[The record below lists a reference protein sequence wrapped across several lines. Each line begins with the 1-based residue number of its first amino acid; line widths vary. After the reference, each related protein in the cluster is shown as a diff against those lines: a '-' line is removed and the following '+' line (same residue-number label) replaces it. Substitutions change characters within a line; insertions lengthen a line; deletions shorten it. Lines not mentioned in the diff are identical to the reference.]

1 MKSIKVIAKEYGLTT
16 RTLRYYEE
24 LGILSSHRVDKGIRH
39 FSKREEAKLK
49 LIVRGKTYGF
59 SLEEIKEMVLLFD
72 NDRSGKKQLEKTIE
86 YGEQKLKEIDNKIE
100 ELLEIRAEIVRTDR
114 LFREKLQLLMEDE
127 K

>member
-1 MKSIKVIAKEYGLTT
+1 MKSINVIAKEYGLST

-24 LGILSSHRVDKGIRH
+24 LGILNSHRVDKGIRH

-49 LIVRGKTYGF
+49 LVLRGKTYGF

-72 NDRSGKKQLEKTIE
+72 HDRSGKKQLEKTIE
-86 YGEQKLKEIDNKIE
+86 FGQQKLREIDKKME
-100 ELLEIRAEIVRTDR
+100 ELLEIREAIVKTDR

>member
-72 NDRSGKKQLEKTIE
+72 NDRSGKMQLEKTIE